1 MGPSYSQYRGFL
13 RLEILKQI
21 RLTTYYLMVSFMS
34 LYACIEEYRPEIE
47 YIESN
52 KYVVYGE
59 LTTEEENHII
69 SVALASAI
77 QEPQYIPR
85 YMIVM

>member
-1 MGPSYSQYRGFL
+1 MRSRINIFTLIFIIWMLPS
-13 RLEILKQI
+13 
-21 RLTTYYLMVSFMS
+21 
-34 LYACIEEYRPEIE
+34 CIEEYRPEIE